1 MTLDLTPGAPEWCAR
16 VTASKVAGILGLS
29 PWDSPLR
36 TWHVMAG
43 NLPADDGNN
52 ADAKARGHYLENGCL
67 DWWLDQ
73 NPLRTEVQRQA
84 TFTIGD
90 WAAATPDMLATD
102 FDGETVLVDAKTAA
116 TDDHWTDTEP
126 PAYYFA
132 SSLWQLACAPEAKR
146 VHLAVLFGRPRL
158 SFREYVIE
166 RDDALIAGL
175 IDECRTFYDTVQAG
189 QEPGLSDMACDY
201 DVIRTVHP
209 DIDRDGVVLLPDDL
223 VTDFLTDAAHEKRA
237 PVTKA
242 AVLAAMGTARLAKD
256 SLGRTVARR
265 QPKGDAVTLVRV
277 APPIDLTESETAA

>member
-1 MTLDLTPGAPEWCAR
+1 MTLDLTPGAPQWCAR
-16 VTASKVAGILGLS
+16 VTASKVAGILNLS

-67 DWWLDQ
+67 AWWVDQ
-73 NPLRTEVQRQA
+73 KPNRSIIDTQVTSTL
-84 TFTIGD
+84 GD
-90 WAAATPDMLATD
+90 WAASTPDAHAY
-102 FDGETVLVDAKTAA
+102 DGDDLVLVDAKTAA

-175 IDECRTFYDTVQAG
+175 VDECRTFYDTVQAG

-242 AVLAAMGTARLAKD
+242 AILAAMGTARLAKD

>member
-52 ADAKARGHYLENGCL
+52 ADAKARGHYLENGVL

>member
-1 MTLDLTPGAPEWCAR
+1 
-16 VTASKVAGILGLS
+16 
-29 PWDSPLR
+29 
-36 TWHVMAG
+36 MAG

-52 ADAKARGHYLENGCL
+52 ADAKARGHYLENGVL

-277 APPIDLTESETAA
+277 APPIDLTHERPAA

>member
-1 MTLDLTPGAPEWCAR
+1 MTLDLTPGAPDWCAR
-16 VTASKVAGILGLS
+16 VTASKVAGILNLS

-43 NLPADDGNN
+43 NLPSDDGNN
-52 ADAKARGHYLENGCL
+52 ADAKARGHYLEGGCL
-67 DWWLDQ
+67 AWWLDQ
-73 NPLRTEVQRQA
+73 KPNRSIIGTQVTSTL
-84 TFTIGD
+84 GD
-90 WAAATPDMLATD
+90 WAAATPDAHAY
-102 FDGETVLVDAKTAA
+102 DGDDLVLVDAKTAA

-126 PAYYFA
+126 PAYYVA
-132 SSLWQLACAPEAKR
+132 SSLWQLACCPDASR

-242 AVLAAMGTARLAKD
+242 AILAAMGTARLAK
-256 SLGRTVARR
+256 SSTGQTIARR
-265 QPKGDAVTLVRV
+265 QPKGDAITLVRI
-277 APPIDLTESETAA
+277 APPIDLTHERPAA